1 MRRPVIYIIIVL
13 STIVAFCSCGKK
25 PGYVISE
32 SKMMDILY
40 DIRLAQA
47 IYSNNSQFYADSLK
61 DALVAGVLE
70 KYDVTQAELDTS
82 LVWYADNIDQY
93 RIINDSVVARLR
105 AKSNLLAEQK
115 SKMDMRLSQ
124 QNYLIPPFY
133 YLNEFTPTLRF
144 DIDSFKIKTIDLPS
158 FVLSFDVQGLSPL
171 QKANAT
177 VYFTYKDTLIT
188 NSYDIN
194 KNTNYTIVKP
204 QLADS
209 LLKSISGYIHIDKKI
224 GIPSQV
230 MLYNISYSDSTS
242 VKKGLDHP
250 AGKGKPDHSTDQP
263 IKLEKIDLKED
274 EPLKVDTLK
283 KIERPSMKERVTR

>member
-93 RIINDSVVARLR
+93 RIINDSVVTRLR

-224 GIPSQV
+224 GISSQV

-250 AGKGKPDHSTDQP
+250 AGKGKPDYSTDQP

-274 EPLKVDTLK
+274 EPLKADTLK

>member
-1 MRRPVIYIIIVL
+1 MWRPVIYIIIVL
-13 STIVAFCSCGKK
+13 SAIVAFCSCGKR
-25 PGYVISE
+25 PRYVISE
-32 SKMMDILY
+32 SKMMEILY

-70 KYDVTQAELDTS
+70 KYDITQAQLDTS

-93 RIINDSVVARLR
+93 RIINDSVRSRLR
-105 AKSNLLAEQK
+105 ARSNLLAEQK
-115 SKMDMRLSQ
+115 SKMDMKFSQ

-144 DIDSFKIKTIDLPS
+144 EIDSLKIKTIDLPS

-171 QKANAT
+171 QEADAT
-177 VYFTYKDTLIT
+177 VYFTYKDTLIRS
-188 NSYDIN
+188 SYNIDR
-194 KNTNYTIVKP
+194 NTNYTIVKP

-224 GIPSQV
+224 GIPAQV
-230 MLYNISYSDSTS
+230 MLYNISYSDSTL
-242 VKKGLDHP
+242 VKKGLTRP
-250 AGKGKPDHSTDQP
+250 TGKPGHPIDDEP
-263 IKLEKIDLKED
+263 IKPEVREHLGN
-274 EPLKVDTLK
+274 EPLKADTLK
-283 KIERPSMKERVTR
+283 RIERPAIKERAIR

>member
-1 MRRPVIYIIIVL
+1 MRHPIIYIITVL
-13 STIVAFCSCGKK
+13 STIVAFYSCGKR
-25 PGYVISE
+25 PGNVIPE

-61 DALVAGVLE
+61 DALVAGVLD
-70 KYDVTQAELDTS
+70 KYDVTQAQLDTS

-93 RIINDSVVARLR
+93 RIINDSVTSRLR

-144 DIDSFKIKTIDLPS
+144 EIDSLKIKTINLSS

-171 QKANAT
+171 QKADAT

-188 NSYDIN
+188 SYNDID
-194 KNTNYTIVKP
+194 KNTTYTIVKP

-209 LLKSISGYIHIDKKI
+209 LLKSISGYIHIDKRI
-224 GIPSQV
+224 GMSAQV

-242 VKKGLDHP
+242 VNKGLTHSP
-250 AGKGKPDHSTDQP
+250 GNPDHSADQP

-274 EPLKVDTLK
+274 EPLKADTLK
-283 KIERPSMKERVTR
+283 RIERPSMKERITH